1 MRAYD
6 VPSSSP
12 VRRPDG
18 GSPLSVRHVI
28 IENKEGY
35 PSFANGIHQNTR
47 SLVTEQTLSGEASR
61 ILFLSRDPHGMTVPA
76 GIRLDHVPLEGLRLL
91 GRTVSLSRRS
101 REAFLDGADTRTVFH
116 FHGARQPLLVS
127 LTRMLRRRGIPY
139 VISLHACF
147 SHFYDRAGRLVKPS
161 TALYVRLLERRVLEG
176 ARFVHVITALE
187 QAELRRLAPKARSV
201 LVPHGVYSSALGGRP
216 GFVDRPGPAGGLLGP
231 AGDSPVFGFC
241 GRLATFHKGLDLL
254 IEGFA
259 LYRRQGGTGR
269 LVVMGPG
276 DEREALAAMALR
288 LGIGSAVTF
297 EGPRYGADRD
307 EVVRAWDFFAFPSRL
322 DRWPTA
328 ALEAQ
333 ILGVPLLITAEAG
346 MTEAMTRHGAG
357 LLIEDLTAEAVAAS
371 LARAASLDSAEWQ
384 AMSRGA
390 HRMGCSADWTVVA
403 ARLHALYRTTP
414 ASPALTEDMEATDG
428 SPVL

>member
-6 VPSSSP
+6 VPPSST

-47 SLVTEQTLSGEASR
+47 SLVTEQTVSGEASR
-61 ILFLSRDPHGMTVPA
+61 ILFLSRDPNGMTVPA
-76 GIRLDHVPLEGLRLL
+76 GIRMDHVPLDGLRIL

-101 REAFLDGADTRTVFH
+101 REAFLDGADTRTIFH

-216 GFVDRPGPAGGLLGP
+216 GFVDRSGPAGGSSGP
-231 AGDSPVFGFC
+231 AGGSPVFGFC
-241 GRLATFHKGLDLL
+241 GRLAVFHKGLDLL

-276 DEREALAAMALR
+276 DERAELMATTRR
-288 LGIGSAVTF
+288 LGIESAVTF
-297 EGPRYGADRD
+297 EGPRYGAERD
-307 EVVRAWDFFAFPSRL
+307 DIVRSWDFFAFPSRL

-346 MTEAMTRHGAG
+346 MTEAMSRHGAG
-357 LLIEDLTAEAVAAS
+357 LLIEDLTAEAVARS
-371 LARAASLDSAEWQ
+371 LARAASLDSAEWR

-414 ASPALTEDMEATDG
+414 ASPALSEDMEATDG

>member
-6 VPSSSP
+6 VSSSSP

-61 ILFLSRDPHGMTVPA
+61 ILFLSRDPYGMTVPA
-76 GIRLDHVPLEGLRLL
+76 GIRLDHIPLDGRRIL

-101 REAFLDGADTRTVFH
+101 REAFLDGADTRTIFH
-116 FHGARQPLLVS
+116 FHGARQPLLVL

-161 TALYVRLLERRVLEG
+161 TALYVRLLERSVLEG

-216 GFVDRPGPAGGLLGP
+216 GFVDRLGP
-231 AGDSPVFGFC
+231 IGGSPVFGFC

-259 LYRRQGGTGR
+259 LYRRQGGAGR

-276 DEREALAAMALR
+276 DEREELAAMAGR
-288 LGIGSAVTF
+288 LGIDSAVTF

-346 MTEAMTRHGAG
+346 MSEAMARHGAG
-357 LLIEDLTAEAVAAS
+357 LLIEDLTAEAVARSFAQ
-371 LARAASLDSAEWQ
+371 AAALDSGQWQ

-403 ARLHALYRTTP
+403 ARLQALYRTTP

>member
-76 GIRLDHVPLEGLRLL
+76 GIRMDHVPLEGLRIL

-216 GFVDRPGPAGGLLGP
+216 GLVDRPGPAGG
-231 AGDSPVFGFC
+231 SPVFGFC

-259 LYRRQGGTGR
+259 LYRRQGGAGR

-276 DEREALAAMALR
+276 DEREALAATALR

-346 MTEAMTRHGAG
+346 MTEAMARQGAG

>member
-6 VPSSSP
+6 MPSSSP

-76 GIRLDHVPLEGLRLL
+76 GIRLNHVPLEGLRLL

-231 AGDSPVFGFC
+231 AGGAPVFGFC

-276 DEREALAAMALR
+276 DEREALAATALR

-307 EVVRAWDFFAFPSRL
+307 EVVRSWDFFAFPSRL

-346 MTEAMTRHGAG
+346 MTEAMARHGAG
-357 LLIEDLTAEAVAAS
+357 LLIEDLTAEAVARS
-371 LARAASLDSAEWQ
+371 LARASSLDSAEWR

-414 ASPALTEDMEATDG
+414 ASPALSEDMEATDG

>member
-6 VPSSSP
+6 VPPSST

-47 SLVTEQTLSGEASR
+47 SLVMEQTLSGEASR

-76 GIRLDHVPLEGLRLL
+76 GIRMDHVPLDGLRIL
-91 GRTVSLSRRS
+91 GRTVGLSRRS
-101 REAFLDGADTRTVFH
+101 REAFLDGADTRTIFH
-116 FHGARQPLLVS
+116 FHGARQPLLVP

-216 GFVDRPGPAGGLLGP
+216 GFVERPGPAGGSSVP
-231 AGDSPVFGFC
+231 AGGSPVFGFC
-241 GRLATFHKGLDLL
+241 GRLAVFHKGLDLL

-259 LYRRQGGTGR
+259 LYRRQGGAGR

-276 DEREALAAMALR
+276 DERDALMAATRR
-288 LGIGSAVTF
+288 LGIESAVTF
-297 EGPRYGADRD
+297 EGPRYGTERD
-307 EVVRAWDFFAFPSRL
+307 DSVRAWDFFAFPSRL

-346 MTEAMTRHGAG
+346 MTEAMSRHGAG
-357 LLIEDLTAEAVAAS
+357 LLIEDLTAEAVARS
-371 LARAASLDSAEWQ
+371 LARAAALDSAEWR

-414 ASPALTEDMEATDG
+414 ASPALSEPMEATDG

>member
-12 VRRPDG
+12 VRRPEG

-76 GIRLDHVPLEGLRLL
+76 GIRLDHVPLDGHRIL

-101 REAFLDGADTRTVFH
+101 RETFLDGADSRTIFH

-216 GFVDRPGPAGGLLGP
+216 ELVDRSGPAGG
-231 AGDSPVFGFC
+231 SPVFGFC

-259 LYRRQGGTGR
+259 LYRRQGGAGR

-276 DEREALAAMALR
+276 DEREELMAMALR
-288 LGIGSAVTF
+288 LGIESAVTF

-357 LLIEDLTAEAVAAS
+357 LLIEDLTAEAVARS
-371 LARAASLDSAEWQ
+371 LARASSLDSAEWR

-414 ASPALTEDMEATDG
+414 VSPALNEPMEATDG